1 MTQTLTMVKIGNAAL
16 QVLLRMVTAGNGL
29 VCLQREQ
36 AMRQLLLGLA
46 AVVSLVSHLFCQCRH
61 ATGTILKLLWD
72 AQDIILVL
80 EGAQNPVAILRSP

>member
-36 AMRQLLLGLA
+36 AM
-46 AVVSLVSHLFCQCRH
+46 
-61 ATGTILKLLWD
+61 
-72 AQDIILVL
+72 
-80 EGAQNPVAILRSP
+80 